1 MKILTAVLLVLFGF
15 GSFTAVSAKQPE
27 RILVKINGSATAKGG
42 IKIKFVELVEDSRCP
57 TDTNCIWAGNAKIKV
72 RITKNG
78 RSKDLEMNT
87 GLDPKEVF
95 FAGYS
100 FKLVGL
106 TPQPR
111 SDIRINRNGYVAKI
125 EVQRSSNKEGT

>member
-1 MKILTAVLLVLFGF
+1 MRILTAVLLVLFGF
-15 GSFTAVSAKQPE
+15 GSFSAVSAKQPE
-27 RILVKINGSATAKGG
+27 RVSVKINRSVAAKGG

-72 RITKNG
+72 RVTKNG

-87 GLDPKEVF
+87 GLDPKEVS

-100 FKLVGL
+100 FRLVGL
-106 TPQPR
+106 TPEPR
-111 SDIRINRNGYVAKI
+111 SNIRINRNGYVAKI
-125 EVQRSSNKEGT
+125 EVEKIK